1 MAIFFDSEKQRDYW
15 IYVLIGIF
23 VILEFLCF
31 IFEDFE
37 ESALFNDVLLFLIF
51 FWGFIG
57 KYILRYIIKIK

>member
-23 VILEFLCF
+23 VIWKILDF

-37 ESALFNDVLLFLIF
+37 GSDLGGDVFVFLIF